1 VHTHVHTRASAL
13 QLKASTSL
21 EWGCLGHVVR
31 VARGAASDIRL
42 NIRLFKACAADWK
55 RFCDDVEPG
64 HMRVQECLEDHIED
78 SGFSHGCRTAL
89 KDVIAARVADF
100 RCARA
105 RVCVCG
111 GGMCAWASTA
121 VWVCAACMCGCAR
134 RAGAHAAQDHA
145 RPARG
150 HGTPPL
156 PTHTHTSLS
165 VP

>member
-1 VHTHVHTRASAL
+1 
-13 QLKASTSL
+13 
-21 EWGCLGHVVR
+21 VVR

-111 GGMCAWASTA
+111 GGGCCGVLCYVGRSDGWLGA
-121 VWVCAACMCGCAR
+121 CQCDAALQAT
-134 RAGAHAAQDHA
+134 GA
-145 RPARG
+145 
-150 HGTPPL
+150 
-156 PTHTHTSLS
+156 
-165 VP
+165 